1 MYPWDERWWTS
12 GSFHNVFQC
21 SAAGCMTDLEKELN
35 LISGKKSNHSWLLAE
50 NQRNVGRTVSSQ
62 TPLRNPALGEDY
74 CYIHLHLNINFRTSI
89 IFSTMSSCRK
99 DFQSCG
105 ARNQANWR
113 NISHKPQI
121 QMRKICNEQNEH
133 KENQQFYWDVNL
145 AIRRSLSWPQ
155 RNPTQITLLNDRLK
169 HHRKQNKPKRLRSDS
184 IPSKFHVT
192 L

>member
-74 CYIHLHLNINFRTSI
+74 CYIHLHLNINSVPQLFLAQCQVVERTSKVAGLEI
-89 IFSTMSSCRK
+89 KLIDETHLINPKYKWGKFVTNKMNTKRINN
-99 DFQSCG
+99 FTEML
-105 ARNQANWR
+105 
-113 NISHKPQI
+113 I
-121 QMRKICNEQNEH
+121 
-133 KENQQFYWDVNL
+133 
-145 AIRRSLSWPQ
+145 WPFEGHWVG
-155 RNPTQITLLNDRLK
+155 LNGL
-169 HHRKQNKPKRLRSDS
+169 QLR
-184 IPSKFHVT
+184 
-192 L
+192 